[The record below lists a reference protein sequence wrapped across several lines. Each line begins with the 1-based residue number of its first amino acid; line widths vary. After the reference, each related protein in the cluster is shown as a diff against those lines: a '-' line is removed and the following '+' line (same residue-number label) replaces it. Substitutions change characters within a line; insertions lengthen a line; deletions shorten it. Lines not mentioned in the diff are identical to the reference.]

1 LVCHG
6 TVTRRLGLDVAFKA
20 LDLLGDKGAGVRLLV
35 IGKGDHLSQAQA
47 QVAAMKLRDRV
58 SFLPPVPIEELPE
71 LLAQADVG
79 LVPNQPSAAT
89 HLMLPVKLLEY
100 ATLGIPIISARLRT
114 VEHYFGDDAIR
125 FFEPGNP
132 AELAAAITELK
143 ANRER
148 GAALAS
154 RAWEMADTLSWKH
167 QSKRY
172 FDAIDSLIG
181 ADARTAV
188 PLPTVASV
196 HPAGGEAGAVQ
207 GKEISP

>member
-1 LVCHG
+1 VLNSPDSKIFSRAPNRRNGGGGFTLVCHG

-148 GAALAS
+148 GAALAGLGDGRHAQLEAS
-154 RAWEMADTLSWKH
+154 E
-167 QSKRY
+167 Q
-172 FDAIDSLIG
+172 
-181 ADARTAV
+181 AV
-188 PLPTVASV
+188 LRRD
-196 HPAGGEAGAVQ
+196 
-207 GKEISP
+207 